1 MMAQWVVPEHYTAFE
16 NEEEAISFCKDWG
29 LLPQKATKQKLY
41 RYKGQNMDVP
51 CEIVGYADLVFA
63 VIQIGEQL
71 HNIHPS
77 YLREMQS
84 GQYGKSKP
92 EDIEV
97 LDGQVVES
105 ELVDTN
111 LAETDWTYDEGSAA
125 AKKAE
130 SVDVKKAEKKEKK
143 TAEKPVKEA
152 AITLPEGKVSVEATV
167 IEFASVPNPFSET
180 DDEVI
185 IFEQVSFLANDET
198 IPLESAWSSHSN
210 AFKKLELQIGDKLAF
225 EAKLV
230 PKKLSK
236 HPVKYKINNAAKIS
250 KFAGE

>member
-1 MMAQWVVPEHYTAFE
+1 MAQWVVPEQYTAFE
-16 NEEEAISFCKDWG
+16 NEDEAVSFCKDWG

-77 YLREMQS
+77 YLREMQT

-92 EDIEV
+92 EEGIEV
-97 LDGQVVES
+97 IDGDVVDS
-105 ELVDTN
+105 ELVDTD
-111 LAETDWTYDEGSAA
+111 LVETEWTDAEVAPDEE
-125 AKKAE
+125 KLKIAE
-130 SVDVKKAEKKEKK
+130 VKKAEKKEKK
-143 TAEKPVKEA
+143 IAEKPAKEA
-152 AITLPEGKVSVEATV
+152 PITLPEGKVSVEATV
-167 IEFASVPNPFSET
+167 IEFASVPNPFSDT
-180 DDEVI
+180 DDEVV
-185 IFEQVSFLANDET
+185 IFEQVSFLADNET
-198 IPLESAWSSHSN
+198 IALESAWSSHSN
-210 AFKKLELQIGDKLAF
+210 ALKKLELQIGDKLAF

-230 PKKLSK
+230 PKKLNK

-250 KFAGE
+250 KLVAE

>member
-1 MMAQWVVPEHYTAFE
+1 MAQWVVPEHYTAFE
-16 NEEEAISFCKDWG
+16 NEDEAVSFCKDWG

-77 YLREMQS
+77 YLREMQT
-84 GQYGKSKP
+84 GQYGKGKP
-92 EDIEV
+92 EESSEV
-97 LDGQVVES
+97 IDGEVVDS

-111 LAETDWTYDEGSAA
+111 LVETEWIKDEVSHAVE
-125 AKKAE
+125 KAE
-130 SVDVKKAEKKEKK
+130 SVEVKKTEKKEKK
-143 TAEKPVKEA
+143 IAEKPAKEA
-152 AITLPEGKVSVEATV
+152 PITLPEGKVTIEATV
-167 IEFASVPNPFSET
+167 IEFASVPNPFSEN
-180 DDEVI
+180 DDEVV
-185 IFEQVSFLANDET
+185 IFEQVSFDNNNET
-198 IPLESAWSSHSN
+198 VALESAWSSHSN

-250 KFAGE
+250 KLTIG